1 MLRSLPPIPALLL
14 ALLLAPL
21 LPTPAQAVDV
31 SGVSYPPQ
39 FTVAGKP
46 LQLNGAGIRYRFVV
60 KVYTAGL
67 YLPAKADTLETA
79 INMPGAKRLH
89 IQMLRDIDANTLGKL
104 FTRGMEDNSSRA
116 EFGKAIPGTLKL
128 SELFVVKKKLAAG
141 ENFSVE
147 YVPGQGTMVLVNGQ
161 PGLSA
166 PILEPEFFQS
176 LLKIWL
182 GNKPADELLKDAL
195 LGKAPP
201 AAPQGN

>member
-1 MLRSLPPIPALLL
+1 MFRFF
-14 ALLLAPL
+14 
-21 LPTPAQAVDV
+21 LPTLVLWWATAAQAVDV
-31 SGVSYPPQ
+31 AGVNYPPQ

-46 LQLNGAGIRYRFVV
+46 LVLNGAGIRYRFVV

-67 YLPAKADTLETA
+67 YLPAKADTVEQALA
-79 INMPGAKRLH
+79 LPGPKRLH
-89 IQMLRDIDANTLGKL
+89 IQMLREIDANTLGKL

-128 SELFVVKKKLAAG
+128 SELFVAKKKLAAG

-147 YVPGQGTMVLVNGQ
+147 YIPGQGTMVLVNGQ

-166 PILEPEFFQS
+166 PIMEPEFFQS

-182 GNKPADELLKDAL
+182 GNKPADDLLKAAL
-195 LGKAPP
+195 LGKDAQS
-201 AAPQGN
+201 PQGN

>member
-1 MLRSLPPIPALLL
+1 MIRFI
-14 ALLLAPL
+14 
-21 LPTPAQAVDV
+21 LPTLVLLWATAAQALDV
-31 SGVSYPPQ
+31 AGVNYPPQ

-46 LQLNGAGIRYRFVV
+46 LVLNGAGIRYRFVV

-67 YLPAKADTLETA
+67 YLPAKADTVEQALA
-79 INMPGAKRLH
+79 LPGPKRIH

-128 SELFVVKKKLAAG
+128 SELFVAKKKLATG

-147 YVPGQGTMVLVNGQ
+147 YIPGQGTMVLVNGQ

-166 PILEPEFFQS
+166 PIMEPEFFQS

-182 GNKPADELLKDAL
+182 GPKPADDLLKAAL
-195 LGKAPP
+195 LGKETQS
-201 AAPQGN
+201 PQGN

>member
-1 MLRSLPPIPALLL
+1 MIRFI
-14 ALLLAPL
+14 
-21 LPTPAQAVDV
+21 LPTLVLLWATAAQALDV
-31 SGVSYPPQ
+31 AGVNYPPQ

-46 LQLNGAGIRYRFVV
+46 LVLNGAGIRYRFVV

-67 YLPAKADTLETA
+67 YLPAKADSVEQALA
-79 INMPGAKRLH
+79 LPGPKRIH

-128 SELFVVKKKLAAG
+128 SELFVAKKKLASG

-147 YVPGQGTMVLVNGQ
+147 YTPGVGTMVLVNGQ

-166 PILEPEFFQS
+166 PIMEPEFFQS

-182 GNKPADELLKDAL
+182 GPKPADDLLKSAL
-195 LGKAPP
+195 LGKDAQS
-201 AAPQGN
+201 PQGN

>member
-1 MLRSLPPIPALLL
+1 MIRFI
-14 ALLLAPL
+14 
-21 LPTPAQAVDV
+21 LPTLMLLWATAAQAVDV
-31 SGVSYPPQ
+31 AGVNYPPQ

-46 LQLNGAGIRYRFVV
+46 LVLNGAGIRYRFVV

-67 YLPAKADTLETA
+67 YLPAKADTVEQALA
-79 INMPGAKRLH
+79 LPGPKRIH

-128 SELFVVKKKLAAG
+128 SELFVAKKKLAAG
-141 ENFSVE
+141 ESFSVE
-147 YVPGQGTMVLVNGQ
+147 YIPGQGTMVLVNGQ

-166 PILEPEFFQS
+166 PIMEPEFFQS

-182 GNKPADELLKDAL
+182 GPKPADDLLKAAL
-195 LGKAPP
+195 LGKDTQS
-201 AAPQGN
+201 PQGN

>member
-1 MLRSLPPIPALLL
+1 MIRFI
-14 ALLLAPL
+14 
-21 LPTPAQAVDV
+21 LPTVVLLWATAAQALDV
-31 SGVSYPPQ
+31 AGVNYPPQ

-46 LQLNGAGIRYRFVV
+46 LVLNGAGIRYRFVI

-67 YLPAKADTLETA
+67 YLPAKADSTEAVLGT
-79 INMPGAKRLH
+79 PGPKRLH

-128 SELFVVKKKLAAG
+128 SELFVAKKKLAAG

-147 YVPGQGTMVLVNGQ
+147 YIPGQGTMVLVNGQ
-161 PGLSA
+161 PGLSS

-182 GNKPADELLKDAL
+182 GPKPADDLLKSAL
-195 LGKAPP
+195 LGKDAQS
-201 AAPQGN
+201 PQGN

>member
-1 MLRSLPPIPALLL
+1 MIRFI
-14 ALLLAPL
+14 
-21 LPTPAQAVDV
+21 LPTLVLLWATAAQALDV
-31 SGVSYPPQ
+31 AGVNYPPQ

-46 LQLNGAGIRYRFVV
+46 LVLNGAGIRYRFVV

-67 YLPAKADTLETA
+67 YLPAKADSVEQALA
-79 INMPGAKRLH
+79 LPGPKRIH

-128 SELFVVKKKLAAG
+128 SELFVAKKKLASG

-147 YVPGQGTMVLVNGQ
+147 YIPGQGTMVLVNGQ

-166 PILEPEFFQS
+166 PIMEPEFFQS

-182 GNKPADELLKDAL
+182 GPKPADDLLKSAL
-195 LGKAPP
+195 LGKDAQS
-201 AAPQGN
+201 PQGN